1 MASLMED
8 LVETLDRE
16 CTEYEGLLDIS
27 RCKTPI
33 IIKGDLEQL
42 QKITDDEQERVG
54 RITHYD
60 HKRTVA
66 MKDIATV
73 LGKDASNM
81 KLSDLIDTL
90 GKRPAEQQRLAEL
103 HDRLKNT
110 VRELKR
116 VNEQNGELLRNSLE
130 MVEFE
135 VNLFQASRTA
145 PETANY
151 NRGAY
156 NAGSTMGVTHG
167 FDAKQ

>member
-1 MASLMED
+1 MASLMENLTD
-8 LVETLDRE
+8 TLRRE

-27 RCKTPI
+27 RRKTPI
-33 IIKGDLEQL
+33 IIQGDLEQL
-42 QKITDDEQERVG
+42 QKITDDEQERVSK
-54 RITHYD
+54 ILHLD
-60 HKRTVA
+60 HEREVG

-90 GKRPAEQQRLAEL
+90 GKRPEEQRTLAEL
-103 HDRLKNT
+103 HDRLIAV

-116 VNEQNGELLRNSLE
+116 VNEQNGELLNNSLE
-130 MVEFE
+130 MVDFE
-135 VNLFQASRTA
+135 INLLHASKAA